1 MIQVVRRREF
11 YLLGS
16 CWLSALVIYV
26 RVLMCVLK
34 EIWEVLDKV
43 SWHLTSYTTPL
54 KLILHFPL
62 NNPYNVFAKVR
73 GTGFS
78 NYIPVCYGS
87 PSLLRYKDTSLVRT
101 PFLSLTTTL
110 KVCILIP
117 QLSKKLTVF
126 HPVGLYIRGVPFVIT
141 VIMINS
147 VIPSYYTHLSILT
160 FILRSHTHT
169 HLYWACGWD
178 RWVWA
183 R

>member
-1 MIQVVRRREF
+1 MESYDTGCEAQGILPPR
-11 YLLGS
+11 LLLAECTSDLCQSFNVCTEGDLGGLRQGVMTPHKLHNS
-16 CWLSALVIYV
+16 
-26 RVLMCVLK
+26 LK
-34 EIWEVLDKV
+34 T
-43 SWHLTSYTTPL
+43 HTS
-54 KLILHFPL
+54 FPL

-78 NYIPVCYGS
+78 TYIPVCYGS

-169 HLYWACGWD
+169 HLY
-178 RWVWA
+178 
-183 R
+183 

>member
-1 MIQVVRRREF
+1 MHTYFI
-11 YLLGS
+11 
-16 CWLSALVIYV
+16 
-26 RVLMCVLK
+26 
-34 EIWEVLDKV
+34 
-43 SWHLTSYTTPL
+43 
-54 KLILHFPL
+54 PL

-73 GTGFS
+73 GT

-87 PSLLRYKDTSLVRT
+87 PSFLRYKDTSLVRT

-147 VIPSYYTHLSILT
+147 VIPSYYKWKNHFFKMKGDVGMSGHEKERKQEDAYTQIQTHS
-160 FILRSHTHT
+160 
-169 HLYWACGWD
+169 
-178 RWVWA
+178 
-183 R
+183 

>member
-1 MIQVVRRREF
+1 MCTEGD
-11 YLLGS
+11 LGG
-16 CWLSALVIYV
+16 LRQGV
-26 RVLMCVLK
+26 M
-34 EIWEVLDKV
+34 
-43 SWHLTSYTTPL
+43 TPHKL
-54 KLILHFPL
+54 HISTASKLILHFPL
-62 NNPYNVFAKVR
+62 NNPYYVFAKLR
-73 GTGFS
+73 GTGSS

-126 HPVGLYIRGVPFVIT
+126 HPIGLYIRGVPFVIT

-160 FILRSHTHT
+160 FTSK
-169 HLYWACGWD
+169 
-178 RWVWA
+178 
-183 R
+183 